1 MKQETALAK
10 KGLLGVGGGA
20 VSVMRLGAHDGGG
33 EGGGRAGG
41 GETDRWGSLTG
52 VCVCVF

>member
-1 MKQETALAK
+1 
-10 KGLLGVGGGA
+10 
-20 VSVMRLGAHDGGG
+20 MRLGAHDGGG